1 VLAQEPRAGTPK
13 QPSEH
18 ERDEDGVVELPE
30 DRDEVRHEVERDG
43 EVYEGEAGD
52 DLPARGDT
60 GVAEQPLEEDRA
72 VRNEPRDG
80 ANVPLA
86 GANRQHDDQRQVETG
101 ENDSDDEEPLH
112 GAPHPRG

>member
-30 DRDEVRHEVERDG
+30 DRDEVRDEVEGNG
-43 EVYEGEAGD
+43 EVDESEAGD

-60 GVAEQPLEEDRA
+60 GIAEEPLEQDDA
-72 VRNEPRDG
+72 VRDEPRDR
-80 ANVPLA
+80 ANVPLP
-86 GANRQHDDQRQVETG
+86 RPDCQHDDQRQVETG
-101 ENDSDDEEPLH
+101 ENDSSEDQIVHPG
-112 GAPHPRG
+112 GAS